1 VSYYNEKVHELWDEW
16 IDLTGRESGDP
27 SDFVD
32 WAMAN
37 KRLGLGP
44 QDVKQLM
51 RRRVGQA
58 LRQAKRYDEI
68 GGFAYRSKQS
78 VTLFE
83 GDAVIKHYFD
93 TDRGGT
99 QNLRQKSMRQ
109 RREGI
114 AHHAYRALCDAEHM
128 NRIFPDEPELKFW
141 PDFTDDMAELR
152 AAELLEEDHE
162 DDEDAA

>member
-1 VSYYNEKVHELWDEW
+1 LSYYNEKVNELWDEW

-27 SDFVD
+27 DEFVE

-37 KRLGLGP
+37 RRLGIGP

-51 RRRVGQA
+51 RRRVSQA
-58 LRQAKRYDEI
+58 LRQARRYDEV
-68 GGFAYRSKQS
+68 GRFAYRSKQS

-99 QNLRQKSMRQ
+99 PTLRQKSMRQ

-114 AHHAYRALCDAEHM
+114 AHDAYRALCDAEHM

-141 PDFTDDMAELR
+141 PDFTDDMGELR
-152 AAELLEEDHE
+152 TAELLEQDRD